1 MNYEKGQRK
10 NTKLQD
16 NKRKLKEDSIVLL
29 NIRVM

>member
-1 MNYEKGQRK
+1 MKDNVKTQ
-10 NTKLQD
+10 NTVIKD